1 MLNKFKKCKF
11 EKDKELFKL
20 VNLVDNKDFLD
31 NKNAPIRIDYVEKR
45 EIDRSRLY
53 SFDGPFQ
60 VIHTDVGNLEFLRKN
75 ATFSQH
81 VLLIVDLYSLKVYTY
96 SMKSRKQILQKMK
109 IFYDQVRSKRKGKRM
124 LLQVDNEFQQV
135 KIKELNDA
143 NNVEMFTSSI
153 KGGKAFAAEQKIRE
167 LKTRISKLKTQKLKI
182 SPTKII
188 KNSTLDMSLMKSV
201 KYGLSPEEIERTS
214 LVSEKFNIHRL
225 QKTKK
230 LHDRLDRYDV
240 RKYSTKRMKLR
251 EELFVDKKSLFLLK
265 ELKRKLP
272 QASSINNPFNI

>member
-1 MLNKFKKCKF
+1 
-11 EKDKELFKL
+11 
-20 VNLVDNKDFLD
+20 
-31 NKNAPIRIDYVEKR
+31 
-45 EIDRSRLY
+45 
-53 SFDGPFQ
+53 
-60 VIHTDVGNLEFLRKN
+60 
-75 ATFSQH
+75 
-81 VLLIVDLYSLKVYTY
+81 
-96 SMKSRKQILQKMK
+96 
-109 IFYDQVRSKRKGKRM
+109 M